1 MQQNSKNDSF
11 NIEEALQTLPKKDHE
26 RLWSGLRDMTRR
38 LLLTN
43 PVDSRENDDSEDE
56 GPSVTPVIISIKFE
70 NNVKKS
76 ARNQWETTVL
86 ISGSNNTFTEVW
98 IT

>member
-43 PVDSRENDDSEDE
+43 PVGSRENDDSEDE
-56 GPSVTPVIISIKFE
+56 GPSVIISIKFE

-76 ARNQWETTVL
+76 ARNQ
-86 ISGSNNTFTEVW
+86 
-98 IT
+98 